1 MGTQEGG
8 VLMDATY
15 YEILLANVVV
25 GELVRTGLLTK
36 DEATIILD
44 KFRDEER
51 SKNMDEAA

>member
-1 MGTQEGG
+1 
-8 VLMDATY
+8 MDAIY

-25 GELVRTGLLTK
+25 GELVRMGLLTK